1 MLFFFKKALQLV
13 LQLNEMMYFISVFGV
28 SNNKVFTTLNSNYK
42 LVSIAKNK
50 KLFTIVDDRL

>member
-50 KLFTIVDDRL
+50 KLFTIVDD